1 MCVYVVCVRQV
12 ALVMSD
18 SVTQWTVATTVDY
31 PWGSPGKNTEM
42 GCHALLQGNFP
53 TDRSNP
59 RLLYLLHWQV
69 IPPEIS
75 GFL

>member
-42 GCHALLQGNFP
+42 GCHALL
-53 TDRSNP
+53 
-59 RLLYLLHWQV
+59 
-69 IPPEIS
+69 
-75 GFL
+75 

>member
-18 SVTQWTVATTVDY
+18 SVTQWTAATTVDY

-42 GCHALLQGNFP
+42 GCHALL
-53 TDRSNP
+53 
-59 RLLYLLHWQV
+59 
-69 IPPEIS
+69 
-75 GFL
+75 